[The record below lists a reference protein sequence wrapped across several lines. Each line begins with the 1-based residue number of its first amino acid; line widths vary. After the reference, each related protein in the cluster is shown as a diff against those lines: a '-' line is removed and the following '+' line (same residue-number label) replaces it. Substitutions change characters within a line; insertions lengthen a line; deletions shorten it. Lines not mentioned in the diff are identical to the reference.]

1 MKVTKKELNL
11 IIENYLL
18 QERYKN
24 RGNYE
29 VKIARCNFNFDDE
42 FLQIIEIV
50 KSGGKIPAYGGGN
63 DDSKPDWM
71 NPVFISAFTDAAL
84 PFMNMLVAPQFGI
97 ETFCNAMQ
105 ELNRLFNNLYRDY
118 RKGLQR
124 AEPIDDRENKENDQ
138 KFDREY
144 TKYVREINRSLRDNG
159 ISLTR
164 PRAAGSYMSAS
175 SGYGSLS
182 KNEIR
187 LAQFLLGNLEDAAVS
202 NQRYVNS
209 VIEAFNYDRIN
220 NFNSLYRAAEKGKD
234 IPGWDETIIKNMLTS
249 AIQLWRSDPEGE
261 GVESVKKIYLKIFE
275 KLKAENIVSI

>member
-1 MKVTKKELNL
+1 MKVTRKELNT

-29 VKIARCNFNFDDE
+29 VKIARCNFNFDDD

-50 KSGGKIPAYGGGN
+50 KSGGKIPGGYGGESN
-63 DDSKPDWM
+63 KPDWM
-71 NPVFISAFTDAAL
+71 NPVFISAFTDTAL

-105 ELNRLFNNLYRDY
+105 ELNRLFNDLYRDY

-124 AEPIDDRENKENDQ
+124 AEPITDTNNDKESNQ
-138 KFDREY
+138 RFDREY
-144 TKYVREINRSLRDNG
+144 AKYVREINRSLRDNG

-175 SGYGSLS
+175 AGHGSLS
-182 KNEIR
+182 KDEIR
-187 LAQFLLGNLEDAAVS
+187 LAQFILGNLEDAAVS

-209 VIEAFNYDRIN
+209 VVEAFNYDRIN
-220 NFNSLYRAAEKGKD
+220 NFDSLYRAAEKGKD

-249 AIQLWRSDPEGE
+249 SIQLWRSDPEGE
-261 GVESVKKIYLKIFE
+261 GVEAVKKIYLKIFE